1 MEFEAS
7 RAKAVD
13 KLNYF
18 VENNL
23 SEYSK
28 LRNFDFGPDDRSNIS
43 CLSPYITHGVIN
55 ELEVIDKSLKKFSFA
70 KNEKFIQEVLWR
82 VYWKGW
88 LELRPNVWSDYLVEL
103 NNLRNE
109 FKSNQNYL
117 NAIEGKT
124 NIECF
129 NQWVKELKENNY
141 LHNHT
146 RMWFASIWIFTLELP
161 WQLGAEF
168 FMQHLYDGDAASNTL
183 GWRWVAGVQTQGKH
197 YLASEWNIRKFTNN
211 RFQNI
216 QLNENAPPIFS
227 DKTYSIGKKDFLNF
241 EILEDKILFL
251 GNSNEIAES
260 IACLKGKGP
269 TDTMELVYA
278 QANALGFDIGDVIAN
293 GSALNEFRLM
303 LIRQGVDESVA
314 QQLINEPWS
323 VLQRSPQQYSIQ
335 VEKSGYLADLDA
347 LVIGQVLC
355 EAGAGRS
362 VQESDI
368 DHGIGIEIHRSI
380 GERVESGDA
389 IMTLDGPF
397 GIDIHLIQRLK
408 QAITISDYQVKLGT
422 RILET
427 VTISDCPT
435 T

>member
-1 MEFEAS
+1 MQFEAS

-28 LRNFDFGPDDRSNIS
+28 LRNFDFGPDNRSNIS

-70 KNEKFIQEVLWR
+70 KNEKFIQEVMWR

-183 GWRWVAGVQTQGKH
+183 GWRWVAGIQTQGKH
-197 YLASEWNIRKFTNN
+197 YLASEWNIKKFTNN

-216 QLNENAPPIFS
+216 QLNENASPIFS

-241 EILEDKILFL
+241 EILEDKILLIFENNMTFEFSDFKEHKFKKIL
-251 GNSNEIAES
+251 LISNESNRNIKLSEKVLKFKANLLKDQKTRLIEKS
-260 IACLKGKGP
+260 INCETININDLKNITEK
-269 TDTMELVYA
+269 VYA
-278 QANALGFDIGDVIAN
+278 LYPTVSENLNFIQNNQLQNIKFLYRKLDQFSWQYCNKGFFNFKNYIPKIIAN
-293 GSALNEFRLM
+293 FN
-303 LIRQGVDESVA
+303 
-314 QQLINEPWS
+314 
-323 VLQRSPQQYSIQ
+323 
-335 VEKSGYLADLDA
+335 
-347 LVIGQVLC
+347 
-355 EAGAGRS
+355 
-362 VQESDI
+362 
-368 DHGIGIEIHRSI
+368 
-380 GERVESGDA
+380 
-389 IMTLDGPF
+389 
-397 GIDIHLIQRLK
+397 
-408 QAITISDYQVKLGT
+408 
-422 RILET
+422 
-427 VTISDCPT
+427 
-435 T
+435 